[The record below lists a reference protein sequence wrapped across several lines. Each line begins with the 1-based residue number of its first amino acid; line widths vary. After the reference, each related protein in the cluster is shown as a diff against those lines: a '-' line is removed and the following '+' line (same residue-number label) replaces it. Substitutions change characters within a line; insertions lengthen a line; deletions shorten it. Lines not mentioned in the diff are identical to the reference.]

1 MIKLLYDQFSC
12 QVIHGG
18 TMTESFPV
26 TTGVRQGCLLSPLLF
41 LIVVDW
47 VGKSAY
53 KDPKGIGWTLTT
65 RLEDLEFADDI
76 CALSHRFQDAQ
87 HQTKSLETVAKQT
100 GLYINAQKT
109 KSMRLNTNQQ
119 DCLKID
125 DSTVEDVQQ
134 FTYLGSIVSTSGGTD
149 EDISARKKKAQ
160 QVFSM
165 LKPVWRSNALRT
177 STKLRIFTTNVKSV
191 LLYGSET
198 WRETAAS
205 IKSIQT
211 FVNKCLRNILN
222 IRWPNKISNNELW
235 RRTKQQPT
243 TQTIRARKWKWIG
256 HTLRKKTHTLPSKP

>member
-1 MIKLLYDQFSC
+1 
-12 QVIHGG
+12 
-18 TMTESFPV
+18 
-26 TTGVRQGCLLSPLLF
+26 
-41 LIVVDW
+41 
-47 VGKSAY
+47 
-53 KDPKGIGWTLTT
+53 
-65 RLEDLEFADDI
+65 
-76 CALSHRFQDAQ
+76 
-87 HQTKSLETVAKQT
+87 
-100 GLYINAQKT
+100 
-109 KSMRLNTNQQ
+109 MRLNTNQQ

-222 IRWPNKISNNELW
+222 IRWPNKISNNDY
-235 RRTKQQPT
+235 K
-243 TQTIRARKWKWIG
+243 TIRARKWKCIG
-256 HTLRKKTHTLPSKP
+256 HTLRKKDTHITKQALEWNPQGHRKRGRPKNTWRRGLTTELSKIGMTWKETKRIAMDRKKWRETVVALCPPWDEVD

>member
-1 MIKLLYDQFSC
+1 M
-12 QVIHGG
+12 
-18 TMTESFPV
+18 
-26 TTGVRQGCLLSPLLF
+26 
-41 LIVVDW
+41 
-47 VGKSAY
+47 
-53 KDPKGIGWTLTT
+53 
-65 RLEDLEFADDI
+65 
-76 CALSHRFQDAQ
+76 
-87 HQTKSLETVAKQT
+87 SLETVAKQT
-100 GLYINAQKT
+100 GLNINAQKT

-149 EDISARKKKAQ
+149 EDILARKKKAQ
-160 QVFSM
+160 QIFSM

-177 STKLRIFTTNVKSV
+177 STKLRILNTNVKSV

-211 FVNKCLRNILN
+211 FVNKRLRNILN

-243 TQTIRARKWKWIG
+243 TQTIRARKWKWIR
-256 HTLRKKTHTLPSKP
+256 HTLRKKDTHITKQALEWNPQEHRKRGRPKNTWRRGLTTELSKIGKTWRETKRIAMDRKKWRETVVALCPPWDEVD